1 MVRNT
6 GARGFTLIEM
16 MIVMIIIAILAA
28 IAIPLY
34 LGSRDRAKDA
44 AVKEGV
50 YDIRVGVLSYAIA
63 NESTYPPTGSVNDLL
78 SGTIVSPWPLNPFSA
93 SGAPMSYS
101 SAHADGDYDYARSGS
116 TYRITGWLSRN
127 GSFVVP

>member
-1 MVRNT
+1 MGRSS
-6 GARGFTLIEM
+6 GERGFTLIEV

-34 LGSRDRAKDA
+34 LNSRDRAKDA

-50 YDIRVGVLSYAIA
+50 YDIQVGVLSYAIA
-63 NESTYPPTGSVNDLL
+63 NESAYPPSGSVNALL
-78 SGTIVSPWPLNPFSA
+78 DGTLVSPWPKNPFSA

-101 SAHADGDYDYARSGS
+101 SAYSLGDYGYVKSGS
-116 TYRITGWLSRN
+116 TYQITGWLSRN